1 MGELPTLP
9 FVSQSPFQRHLFCFK
24 EAELQKSSGICCK
37 AKQKSSLKL
46 RNCSRDERSRAD
58 DGFGSEL
65 GQIVG
70 KHQTDDDDH
79 DNDHDDDDFL
89 RIGSNC
95 RPCNRC
101 IAAALHFHRS
111 LTKTSF
117 EYNIFHFIQW
127 RCSYNCCSLFI
138 EVRSKKCED
147 RSIIAMFVV
156 L

>member
-1 MGELPTLP
+1 MALALP
-9 FVSQSPFQRHLFCFK
+9 VAQS
-24 EAELQKSSGICCK
+24 K

-79 DNDHDDDDFL
+79 EHGDDDDDDDDHDDDDFL

-117 EYNIFHFIQW
+117 EYLSFY
-127 RCSYNCCSLFI
+127 S
-138 EVRSKKCED
+138 V
-147 RSIIAMFVV
+147 AMF